1 MIRQSGGSAPTLAA
15 AAVEIR
21 DKVQRPRLRL
31 ASLDDYE
38 QIRAVQSANG
48 LSTKSREQWLH
59 LWQNNP
65 ACWELPGWP
74 AGWVLENESGS
85 IVGALEN
92 LPCLYR
98 LGGRKFVC
106 AFGRG
111 WAVEPAYRVYALQ
124 LVVSQMR
131 QANVDLLITT
141 TAGSRTTELLT
152 RSGWS
157 QAPVGRWDRSAVW
170 VTNYAETARSCL
182 VKTPRLVSSLAG
194 PILSATLRWKVAAP
208 WRARRPEGRWKLRWC
223 ADFDKRFERFWQEL
237 EEQSSRRMLAVRS
250 TQTLQWHFKYALQE
264 NRLAILSASDGGG
277 RMIAYAVFERRP
289 VPSLGAERAL
299 LIDFQTLVADCDLVA
314 AMISFA
320 VERYREEGVPI
331 MENVGCWLE
340 ARQPLTHR
348 PLFRRV
354 LGSWSYLYYSKNQEL
369 ARTLRDPEPWYPTQ
383 FDADASL

>member
-1 MIRQSGGSAPTLAA
+1 MTRQSGASSATLAA
-15 AAVEIR
+15 AAGDMR
-21 DKVQRPRLRL
+21 GKVQRPRLRL
-31 ASLDDYE
+31 ASFDDYE

-48 LSTKSREQWLH
+48 LSTKTREQWLH
-59 LWQNNP
+59 LWRNNP
-65 ACWELPGWP
+65 ACWELPDWP

-92 LPCLYR
+92 VPCLYR
-98 LGGRKFVC
+98 LGGRTYVC

-124 LVVSQMR
+124 LIVSQMR
-131 QANVDLLITT
+131 QTNVDLLITT

-182 VKTPRLVSSLAG
+182 MKTPRFVSSLAG
-194 PILSATLRWKVAAP
+194 PIVSATLRWKDAPP
-208 WRARRPEGRWKLRWC
+208 WRPRRSEGRWKLRWC
-223 ADFDKRFERFWQEL
+223 ADFDKRFERFWEEL
-237 EEQSSRRMLAVRS
+237 EERSSQRMLAVRS
-250 TQTLQWHFKYALQE
+250 RQTLQWHFKYALQE
-264 NRLAILSASDGGG
+264 NRLAILSASDGG
-277 RMIAYAVFERRP
+277 RVIAYAVIERRP

-299 LIDFQTLVADCDLVA
+299 LIDFQTLVADRDLVA

-320 VERYREEGVPI
+320 VERYREERVPI

-340 ARQPLTHR
+340 ARQPLTKR
-348 PLFRRV
+348 PRFRRV

-369 ARTLRDPEPWYPTQ
+369 AGKLRDPESWYPTQ